1 MISVA
6 QQVIARLKTQFAD
19 VEGLF
24 ALSELAD
31 KNVPRKTLFVAEIAE
46 QPGSLTDGTG
56 LYRHEITNTIAVL
69 LVIPARNNKQPDLTA
84 DRQQIRDLLYGW
96 PPAEGYEPFYLGGG
110 QLQPS
115 RPGIVAWADRFIT
128 QYTEDAV
135 GV

>member
-6 QQVIARLKTQFAD
+6 QLVIARLKTQFSD
-19 VEGLF
+19 VEGLM
-24 ALSELAD
+24 ALSDLGD
-31 KNVPRKTLFVAEIAE
+31 KNVPRKTLFVVEMAE
-46 QPGSLTDGTG
+46 QPGQLVDGTG
-56 LYRHEITNTIAVL
+56 LYRHEITSTIGVL
-69 LVIPARNNKQPDLTA
+69 LVVPARNNAQPDITA

-96 PPAEGYEPFYLGGG
+96 TPDDDYEPLYLGGG

-115 RPGIVAWADRFIT
+115 RPGIVAWVDRFIT